1 LNAAQRLRKKLHGE
15 RSQGAAQMMY
25 RGVWILCRSCL
36 FPVRLPYE
44 FPGIFVHDFIE
55 KKASAV
61 LACPACGH
69 VRRYARADLT
79 TVSFRIPDPFRLKKA
94 VLYAVDVDCAN
105 RHCQHTVRIYAAG
118 ATTVSVASLLAV
130 WKYWVIHV
138 RCQGHPFK
146 PLSRRTWGVYSI
158 SGQR

>member
-1 LNAAQRLRKKLHGE
+1 
-15 RSQGAAQMMY
+15 MMY
-25 RGVWILCRSCL
+25 RGFWILCRSCL

-44 FPGIFVHDFIE
+44 FPGIFVHDFKE

-69 VRRYARADLT
+69 VRRYRRADLKR
-79 TVSFRIPDPFRLKKA
+79 VSFRIPDPFRL
-94 VLYAVDVDCAN
+94 YAVDLGCAN
-105 RHCQHTVRIYAAG
+105 RQCQHTVRIYAVA
-118 ATTVSVASLLAV
+118 ATTVSVASLLEL
-130 WKYWVIHV
+130 WKHWVIHM

-146 PLSRRTWGVYSI
+146 PLSRGTWGIYSI